1 MIKNIAAFGDSWI
14 YGDEIE
20 HPDPNAVYKQKRLY
34 REEHCIVGQL
44 GRQLGL
50 FVENYGVSGN
60 SLSGTVWE
68 FHHWLTDEHRH
79 TNATPQETLV
89 VVGLT
94 ECSRES
100 WWNNNNFVH
109 NHIMHD
115 RHPWNDF
122 VKHHYLHNETD
133 EFQRIKY
140 WQTTEFFYNYC
151 KANSIPLLMF
161 NVFAPPYQSNLVTT
175 PGWNM
180 RGEMAHRLDELAP
193 GMHPNEK
200 GCKHLANIL
209 TPLANNAIMHEC

>member
-14 YGDEIE
+14 HGDEIE
-20 HPDPNAVYKQKRLY
+20 HPDPNATDKERRLY

-44 GRQLGL
+44 GKQLGL

-79 TNATPQETLV
+79 TDATPQETLV

-115 RHPWNDF
+115 RHPWNEF
-122 VKHHYLHNETD
+122 VKHHYVHNETD
-133 EFQRIKY
+133 EFRRMRY
-140 WQTTEFFYNYC
+140 WQTTEFFYNWC
-151 KANSIPLLMF
+151 QVNSVPLLMF
-161 NVFAPPYQSNLVTT
+161 NVFRPPYFSNLVTD
-175 PGWNM
+175 PEWNARGWLA
-180 RGEMAHRLDELAP
+180 GYPEYTAP
-193 GMHPNEK
+193 GGHPNEN
-200 GCKHLANIL
+200 GCAELANIL
-209 TPLANNAIMHEC
+209 VNYLND